1 MASMDGFK
9 ITMSEEAKATLEKL
23 AEALERFSALGD
35 VFDRLSAAI
44 TAATEAGAVFSPVVV
59 NNYHLQI
66 SEEDDP
72 R

>member
-1 MASMDGFK
+1 MAKVDGLEIRF
-9 ITMSEEAKATLEKL
+9 EDDTLDAL
-23 AEALERFSALGD
+23 MMLTEALDKFADALT
-35 VFDRLSAAI
+35 AAI
-44 TAATEAGAVFSPVVV
+44 AAVAVLSPVVV